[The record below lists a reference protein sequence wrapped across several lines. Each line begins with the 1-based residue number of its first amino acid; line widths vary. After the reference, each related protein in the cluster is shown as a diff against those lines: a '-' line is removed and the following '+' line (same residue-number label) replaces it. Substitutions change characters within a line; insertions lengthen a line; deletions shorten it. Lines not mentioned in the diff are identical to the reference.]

1 LLLVPHLSIHAPG
14 RGDAGPGRAFGDLA
28 LHNVIPDV
36 VLPRPVRGLL
46 LVLGLALCCA
56 AVQGGGP
63 IVCSCGNLPGWRRY
77 AEPGLFEVAGS

>member
-1 LLLVPHLSIHAPG
+1 MLLLPGLSVRAAGCGDPG
-14 RGDAGPGRAFGDLA
+14 ARRAFGDLA

-46 LVLGLALCCA
+46 LVLGLALCSA

-63 IVCSCGNLPGWRRY
+63 AVCSCGNMPGVEAVCR
-77 AEPGLFEVAGS
+77 AGAVRGGR